1 MLMYLLLAEVA
12 EEMVLH
18 QPQSTTII
26 NLVEAG
32 VVVTPKL
39 NELILRNKHNIKQ
52 L

>member
-1 MLMYLLLAEVA
+1 MLMYLSLVVAE

-26 NLVEAG
+26 ILVEAG